1 MRHYVKK
8 MTEEIKYK
16 MKENVT
22 CPWNEKM
29 FKVDES
35 SKPLDKTRAKDFYT
49 FVMKGMFLCKQG
61 RQDIHPIIS
70 FLNESEGTNRARL
83 E

>member
-1 MRHYVKK
+1 MKK
-8 MTEEIKYK
+8 ITKEFKYK
-16 MKENVT
+16 MKENVA

-35 SKPLDKTRAKDFYT
+35 SKPLDKTRAKDFYA
-49 FVMKGMFLCKQG
+49 FMMKGMFLCKQG
-61 RQDIHPIIS
+61 RQKYPS
-70 FLNESEGTNRARL
+70 NNLVSLNKSEGTNRARL